1 LAKHRGSVEEPKQDA
16 VAAAAPLPSGTEQP
30 GELRKQSKHDD
41 LAAQDAG
48 EHGLHAFLSQTGSQ
62 IEDVPPLDKC
72 IPQIVLDWEFVH
84 DLDLHLLKVVG
95 ATSSSAQEPSP
106 EPDPVPADLGALV
119 DEGNNLKLQSGQQL
133 EPGVWYSHKV
143 RSASRGQSTPQA
155 VLQLDRNAQVHSHKP
170 VENLYLTETL
180 DAGVYVVAVHNYSH
194 RQLQDTV
201 VGPGQQHEYRSF
213 EEFQKGDPGYQKMV
227 KALADQMAHAE
238 DEDGMEKQAIMAKV
252 DQDLNSGSNMVHQKC
267 TVGDGR
273 TGVHYGLTVYTY
285 PEAVANHP
293 QASTM
298 EDLQNKFKSDFFATS
313 DCVFD
318 PAADLTGY
326 NGASVLA
333 DVASD
338 AGKLALPD
346 KHAAHVA
353 LIHVSK

>member
-1 LAKHRGSVEEPKQDA
+1 
-16 VAAAAPLPSGTEQP
+16 
-30 GELRKQSKHDD
+30 
-41 LAAQDAG
+41 
-48 EHGLHAFLSQTGSQ
+48 
-62 IEDVPPLDKC
+62 
-72 IPQIVLDWEFVH
+72 
-84 DLDLHLLKVVG
+84 
-95 ATSSSAQEPSP
+95 
-106 EPDPVPADLGALV
+106 
-119 DEGNNLKLQSGQQL
+119 
-133 EPGVWYSHKV
+133 
-143 RSASRGQSTPQA
+143 
-155 VLQLDRNAQVHSHKP
+155 
-170 VENLYLTETL
+170 
-180 DAGVYVVAVHNYSH
+180 VVAVHNYSH

-213 EEFQKGDPGYQKMV
+213 EEFQKGDPGYQKMA

-285 PEAVANHP
+285 PKAAANHP

-353 LIHVSK
+353 LIHVSKESKARVASVRMLAGRPRPGEVCDIDASAGFTGPGGMNAMRIVRRQCMSASTCTRSQPEPELPPQTLQGGYMHPQMQMPSMQHRPQEWPGACSQM